1 MDNQKRTAY
10 ALLFLTFFMWGS
22 VYVGAK
28 LISGNVPAPL
38 LCCLRTI
45 VGAACVCVIARKHRN
60 VKIDRAD
67 MRLLIFISFLGY
79 YATFNLVQLGI
90 ALTGASVAALINAL
104 TPVSVTIFAA
114 FMLGEK
120 ITPIKL
126 LCLVLALAGTVVITG
141 GSQSSAEMLGVLVML
156 ASVVTWGLSSV
167 QVRKLTAKYPA
178 VLITAYALCIALIFH
193 IPTGIITYAVQ
204 GATLDLKSILVICY
218 LGITGTGI
226 SHYTWAKSL
235 SILPASTCSLFY
247 PLQALFSA
255 LLGALILHEQFKASF
270 FVGLALICADV
281 ALNTLESR
289 RESVLQK

>member
-1 MDNQKRTAY
+1 MDKQKTKAY
-10 ALLFLTFFMWGS
+10 GLLFLTFFFWGS

-28 LISGNVPAPL
+28 LISGNVPPSL
-38 LCCLRTI
+38 LACLRSI
-45 VGAACVCVIARKHRN
+45 VGSACVCFMARAHRHIKIAKE
-60 VKIDRAD
+60 DRLAL
-67 MRLLIFISFLGY
+67 LLIGFLGY
-79 YATFNLVQLGI
+79 YATLNLVQLGI
-90 ALTGASVAALINAL
+90 ALTGASIAALINAL

-126 LCLVLALAGTVVITG
+126 LCLALALAGTVVITG
-141 GSQSSAEMLGVLVML
+141 GTQSGGELFGVLAVL
-156 ASVVTWGLSSV
+156 VSVATWGLASV
-167 QVRKLTAKYPA
+167 QVRRLTAKYPA
-178 VLITAYALCIALIFH
+178 VLITAYGLCISLIFH

-204 GATLDLKSILVICY
+204 GATIDLKSILVICY

-226 SHYTWAKSL
+226 SQYTWAKSL